1 MITLDN
7 LRYTFNGFGE
17 FILLQTE
24 DSSFILQGRSY
35 LLPGNRGA
43 TEFSAIVARLE
54 GISVQLITVITS
66 RRVLDVF
73 VGDERLDLSATKN
86 QYFDEF
92 TVTRKDNVSISITFL
107 NGVYLECRADA
118 TRGLLMS
125 PIIVGIPETFMN
137 QTNGLLGK
145 YNGIKEDDLTP
156 KGSNTSLPINSTIL
170 EIHRPFGF
178 SCE

>member
-24 DSSFILQGRSY
+24 DSSFILQGRS
-35 LLPGNRGA
+35 LPLPGNRSA
-43 TEFSAIVARLE
+43 TEFSAIAARL
-54 GISVQLITVITS
+54 GGVSGQRITVITS
-66 RRVLDVF
+66 RRVLDVY

-92 TVTRKDNVSISITFL
+92 TITRKDNVSISINFL
-107 NGVYLECRADA
+107 NGVYLECRVDT
-118 TRGLLMS
+118 TRGLMS

-170 EIHRPFGF
+170 EIHQPFGF